1 MPHEVEILLVEDS
14 VEDAE
19 LTVRA
24 LRRNKIANA
33 IEVLEDG
40 AEALD
45 FLFCR
50 GSYADRTFGHPPK
63 LVLLDLKLPK
73 VSGMEVLR
81 AIRADERTKAIPV
94 VVLTSSKEERDV
106 LDGYKLGVNAYAQ
119 KPVDFEQFN
128 ETVRQIG
135 MFWILVNQAPPPGAF
150 AAATTSGAQTKL
162 LAEPSSESGSR
173 AGGVRQIGKGLP

>member
-1 MPHEVEILLVEDS
+1 MSHEVEILLVEDS
-14 VEDAE
+14 AEDAE
-19 LTVRA
+19 LTIRA
-24 LRRNKIANA
+24 LRRSKIVNEIRVA
-33 IEVLEDG
+33 EDG

-50 GSYADRTFGHPPK
+50 GPYKDRTFVHPPR

-73 VSGMEVLR
+73 ISGMEVLR

-106 LDGYKLGVNAYAQ
+106 IDGYKLGVNAYAQ
-119 KPVDFEQFN
+119 KPVDFEQFS

-135 MFWILVNQAPPPGAF
+135 MFWMLINQAPPPAAF
-150 AAATTSGAQTKL
+150 AANSA
-162 LAEPSSESGSR
+162 AEALVGSR
-173 AGGVRQIGKGLP
+173 SPDA

>member
-1 MPHEVEILLVEDS
+1 MSHEVEILLVDDS
-14 VEDAE
+14 PEDAE
-19 LTVRA
+19 LTIRA
-24 LRRNKIANA
+24 LRRYKIANEIQIA
-33 IEVLEDG
+33 EDG

-50 GSYADRTFGHPPK
+50 GAFEGRSPCHRPK

-73 VSGMEVLR
+73 ISGMEVLR

-106 LDGYKLGVNAYAQ
+106 IDGYKLGVNAYAQ
-119 KPVDFEQFN
+119 KPVDFEKFS

-135 MFWILVNQAPPPGAF
+135 MFWMLVNQPPPPGAF
-150 AAATTSGAQTKL
+150 VTSKAQGA
-162 LAEPSSESGSR
+162 
-173 AGGVRQIGKGLP
+173 

>member
-1 MPHEVEILLVEDS
+1 MSNEVEILLVEDS
-14 VEDAE
+14 PEDAE

-24 LRRNKIANA
+24 LRRNKLANE
-33 IEVLEDG
+33 IQVVEDG

-50 GSYADRTFGHPPK
+50 GAYRDRPLSHYPR

-81 AIRADERTKAIPV
+81 AIRSDERTKAIPIV
-94 VVLTSSKEERDV
+94 VFTSSKEERDQI
-106 LDGYKLGVNAYAQ
+106 DGYKLGVNAYVQ
-119 KPVDFEQFN
+119 KPVDFQQFN

-135 MFWILVNQAPPPGAF
+135 MFWMLINQAPPPGA
-150 AAATTSGAQTKL
+150 AAASKAQ
-162 LAEPSSESGSR
+162 R
-173 AGGVRQIGKGLP
+173 A